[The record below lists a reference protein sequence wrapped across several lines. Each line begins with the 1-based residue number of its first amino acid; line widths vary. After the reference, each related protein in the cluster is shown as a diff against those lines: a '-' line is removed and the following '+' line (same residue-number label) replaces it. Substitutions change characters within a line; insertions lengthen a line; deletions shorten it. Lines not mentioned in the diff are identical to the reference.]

1 VHFMNCSIDKN
12 KFKICILTSV
22 HPPFDAR
29 IFHKEAKTLVKAGYE
44 VALIAQHI
52 REETVDGVRIVP
64 LPTPKNRFERMTKIV
79 WKLFR
84 LALKEKADA
93 YHFHDPELIPVG
105 LFLKILGKQVTYDIH
120 EDYPE
125 TMLTKDYLPRFLR
138 RPLKIIMK
146 YTEKFTFRFFD
157 GLVFTTEGQ
166 IQKSG
171 NADKKQVVLYN
182 YPLMNVF
189 SSVPLDCE
197 KKYDL
202 VHLGTIYPW
211 RMRFM
216 LKVGESIK
224 KTRPNFS
231 WIFVG
236 VNKSTIEWA
245 EENMLPELKENY
257 VFIERRSYVEALAL
271 TGRAKIGFNYHPP
284 GSRFEVLIP
293 VKVFEYMALGLPIVS
308 ANMDELS
315 KLLSEYNGKI
325 GFLVSEDTPESFA
338 EKIEVLLSNEDK
350 AKSMGKFN
358 QELCQS
364 RFNWSGEAD
373 KLIDFYGNFLNERKK
388 TNNK

>member
-1 VHFMNCSIDKN
+1 MNRTLDKDQ
-12 KFKICILTSV
+12 FKICILTSV
-22 HPPFDAR
+22 HPPFDHR
-29 IFHKEAKTLVKAGYE
+29 IFYKEAKTLIKAGYN
-44 VALIAQHI
+44 VVLIAQHI
-52 REETVDGVRIVP
+52 KEETVDGVRVVP
-64 LPTPKNRFERMTKIV
+64 LPTPKNRFERMTKVV
-79 WKLFR
+79 WKLVR
-84 LALKEKADA
+84 LALKEKANV

-105 LFLKILGKQVTYDIH
+105 LYLKILGKKVIYDIH

-146 YTEKFTFRFFD
+146 YTEKFAFHFFD

-166 IQKSG
+166 MKKCG
-171 NADKKQVVLYN
+171 NPNKKQVVLHN
-182 YPLMNVF
+182 YPSIEAL
-189 SSVPLDCE
+189 SHILLDTE

-202 VHLGTIYPW
+202 VHLGSVLPW

-216 LKVGESIK
+216 LKVGEALK
-224 KTRPNFS
+224 KIRPNFT
-231 WIFVG
+231 WIFIGVG
-236 VNKSTIEWA
+236 KSTIEWTRA
-245 EENMLPELKENY
+245 NMSSTLNDNY
-257 VFIERRSYVEALAL
+257 FFVKQMPYFDAL
-271 TGRAKIGFNYHPP
+271 TLTSKAKIGFNYHPP

-315 KLLSEYNGKI
+315 RLLSKYNEKI

-338 EKIEVLLSNEDK
+338 EKIEMLLSSEDK
-350 AKSMGKFN
+350 ARSMGQFN

-373 KLIDFYGNFLNERKK
+373 KLVNFYGNFLNEGKK